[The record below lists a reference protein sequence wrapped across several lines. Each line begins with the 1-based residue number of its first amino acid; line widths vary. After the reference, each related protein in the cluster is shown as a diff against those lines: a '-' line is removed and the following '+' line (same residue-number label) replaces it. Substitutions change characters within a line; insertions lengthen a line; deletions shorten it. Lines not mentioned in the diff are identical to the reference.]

1 MASVN
6 DIERLRHRVP
16 RPLGACTPGRVSIA
30 GPVRAREKYTLTGT
44 DEGVLEPPKSR
55 GRRRLGRPF
64 LWRWDDQVMGKPR
77 RSPST
82 DTVLRDALKIAARI
96 MNEMS
101 EQGDDE
107 ELAMCLTQLD
117 ELLRLERAPIPL
129 RWTGGES
136 KSRRRS
142 RKSPG

>member
-1 MASVN
+1 MA
-6 DIERLRHRVP
+6 
-16 RPLGACTPGRVSIA
+16 
-30 GPVRAREKYTLTGT
+30 K
-44 DEGVLEPPKSR
+44 PK
-55 GRRRLGRPF
+55 
-64 LWRWDDQVMGKPR
+64 

-96 MNEMS
+96 MNEMP
-101 EQGDDE
+101 EQGDGE

-136 KSRRRS
+136 KSRRRA
-142 RKSPG
+142 RRSPG